1 LTKDQIKIKIDEI
14 NKKLKI
20 LGEEG
25 KDSNYFRELSTLAL
39 LQIEID
45 EFANAESNLKICLQ
59 HFEIQKDRL
68 GKAAVY
74 GILGVLKFKSRD
86 YQASSEYYN
95 QAYEIYKELNQYKEE
110 IVSLIGMGNALI
122 KFEKLDEACDVFLEC
137 SELCSDKNDIYN
149 LLDCLGNLIHIHET
163 QENWD
168 VVKELYKKTLE
179 AFEKMKDFK
188 GIIVTYFNLGILEKK
203 ENNSQNALYYFEKGT
218 QRAKQSNYSELIIK
232 GLSYIGEALFYLG
245 NIKSAKDNYLE
256 ALYIANKINVKN
268 AIIQIKVI
276 LNSFG
281 LNERQIEKELSE
293 FENNSINA

>member
-1 LTKDQIKIKIDEI
+1 MTKEQIKNKIDEI

-20 LGEEG
+20 LEEMG
-25 KDSNYFRELSTLAL
+25 KDSNYFQELSTLAL

-45 EFANAESNLKICLQ
+45 EFVDAEKNLKTCLQ
-59 HFEIQKDRL
+59 HFRLQKDRL
-68 GKAAVY
+68 GIAAVY
-74 GILGVLKFKSRD
+74 GILGVLMFKSGNFETSYD
-86 YQASSEYYN
+86 YYN
-95 QAYEIYKELNQYKEE
+95 QTYEIYKELNQYKEE

-122 KFEKLDEACDVFLEC
+122 KLEKLDEACDIFLEC
-137 SELCSDKNDIYN
+137 SAKCSDRNDIYT

-179 AFEKMKDFK
+179 AFEKMKDYK
-188 GIIVTYFNLGILEKK
+188 GIIISNFNLGILEKK
-203 ENNSQNALYYFEKGT
+203 ENNYQNALCYFEKGT
-218 QRAKQSNYSELIIK
+218 QRARESNYSELLIK

-245 NIKSAKDNYLE
+245 NIKFAKQNYIE
-256 ALYIANKINVKN
+256 ALYIADKLNAEN

-281 LNERQIEKELSE
+281 LNEQQIEKELNE
-293 FENNSINA
+293 FGNKI